1 MEQNYLHIGNKR
13 KKEHGLLVSINKSIT
28 SYCKKNQIE
37 KTDFAIKIGLASEGS
52 LSNKLKRS
60 REDTDIT
67 VTELI
72 HICEITS
79 NFQALRYLNEMF
91 GFVMLSSEPEEHVSP
106 EHLNQITDAAQM
118 ESNEFFATTKK
129 ANFDKKISV
138 EEKENM
144 IKEGMEALEKT
155 KEQIEAIRKIKP
167 YDLEED
173 EDE

>member
-28 SYCKKNQIE
+28 NYCKKNKIE

-52 LSNKLKRS
+52 LQNKLKRS

-67 VTELI
+67 ITELI

-91 GFVMLSSEPEEHVSP
+91 GFVMLSSEPDEHVSP
-106 EHLNQITDAAQM
+106 EHLNQITDEAQI

-129 ANFDKKISV
+129 ANSDKEITI

-144 IKEGMEALEKT
+144 IKDGMEALEKI

-167 YDLEED
+167 IDMED